1 MSEQPNI
8 LFVMA
13 DQLRADYLGCYGHG
27 AIQTPHIDALAKRG
41 VIFDRAYV
49 QSPVCGGSRMCFY
62 TGRYA
67 ATHGAH
73 YNNYPLRVDEMT
85 IGDYLRPLGYR
96 VALVGKTH
104 MRADLETFARLGID
118 HGSQAGELISQ
129 CGFEPFE
136 RDDGLHPT
144 QAVDA
149 NLAYNN
155 YLRSCGYN
163 DANPWLDVA
172 NSALGEDGELLSGW
186 HMRNAAKPARVPEPH
201 SETAY
206 MTDRAMEFIRTSE
219 KQPWCLHLSYIKP
232 HWPYMAPDPYH
243 AMYTAADVQIANRS
257 EAEREDPNP
266 VIAAF
271 MQHEESVNF
280 AREEVRE
287 TVIPAYMGLVSQID
301 HHLGRLMAFLRDQG
315 LADNTIV
322 IVTSDHGDY
331 LGDHWLGEKDLYHEE
346 IVRVPLIVF
355 DPRAGAATARGT
367 TVDALVESIDLLPTM
382 LHWAGGEAPPERLEG
397 CSLHALLHT
406 DRPENWRDAVF
417 SDGCFG
423 LRSARVTLGLAAHE
437 ARSYMVR
444 TQRWKYVRFEKH
456 PPLLFDLENDA
467 HERFDL
473 GRRREYAQ
481 VRQQLDE
488 RLFDWLR
495 HRRLRITVSDARIEE
510 LTGTAKQ
517 RGYFFGVW

>member
-13 DQLRADYLGCYGHG
+13 DQLRADYLGCYGH
-27 AIQTPHIDALAKRG
+27 AAMQTPHIDALANCG
-41 VIFDRAYV
+41 VLFDRAYV

-67 ATHGAH
+67 ATHGAY
-73 YNNYPLRVDEMT
+73 YNNYPLRVDELT

-104 MRADLETFARLGID
+104 MQADLAAFARLGID
-118 HGSQAGELISQ
+118 RRSQPGELISQ

-144 QAVDA
+144 QGVDD

-155 YLRSCGYN
+155 YLRALGYN
-163 DANPWLDVA
+163 DANPWHDVA
-172 NSALGEDGELLSGW
+172 NSALGGDGELLSGW
-186 HMRNAAKPARVPEPH
+186 HMRNAAQPARVPEQH

-206 MTDRAMEFIRTSE
+206 MTDRAMEFIRTCDA
-219 KQPWCLHLSYIKP
+219 QPWCVHLSYIKP

-280 AREEVRE
+280 AREEVRA
-287 TVIPAYMGLVSQID
+287 TVIPTYMGLISQID
-301 HHLGRLMAFLRDQG
+301 HHLGRLMDFLQEQG

-346 IVRVPLIVF
+346 IVRVPLIVC
-355 DPRAGAATARGT
+355 DPRAGARAARGT
-367 TVDALVESIDLLPTM
+367 TVDTLVETIDLLPTM
-382 LHWAGGEAPPERLEG
+382 LDWAGGESPPERLEG
-397 CSLHALLHT
+397 RSLGELLHG
-406 DRPENWRDAVF
+406 RNPGEWRDAVF

-423 LRSARVTLGLAAHE
+423 MRSARLTLGLAAHE
-437 ARSYMVR
+437 ARSFMVR
-444 TQRWKYVRFEKH
+444 TRRWKYVRFEKH
-456 PPLLFDLENDA
+456 APLLFDLENDA
-467 HERFDL
+467 SECVDL
-473 GRRREYAQ
+473 GRNTQYAQ
-481 VRQQLDE
+481 VRRQLDE
-488 RLFDWLR
+488 RLFEWLR
-495 HRRLRITVSDARIEE
+495 QRRLRTTVSDARIEE

-517 RGYFFGVW
+517 RGYLFGVW